1 MEPTTKRGT
10 PSLSDQWRRA
20 LAERQARTDAP
31 VLVELPSGLSVEA
44 TRPSLLLLLR
54 TGRIPDALA
63 PRVEQLIAT
72 AQSGGEDA
80 VRVALSTEHRDN
92 PAGFYA
98 EWVNLLDTVWLAA
111 VAEPRF
117 GPAMTTDPDLIP
129 VDQVSEDDKTY
140 LFMWC
145 QGVASDVLA
154 GFRAGGDRDRDRLP
168 DRRRSDRPRARDR
181 GDGQRRVERGVRR

>member
-154 GFRAGGDRDRDRLP
+154 GFRERGRRPAAAVGDAPVGDGVRPGPAGLPGDRFE
-168 DRRRSDRPRARDR
+168 A
-181 GDGQRRVERGVRR
+181 